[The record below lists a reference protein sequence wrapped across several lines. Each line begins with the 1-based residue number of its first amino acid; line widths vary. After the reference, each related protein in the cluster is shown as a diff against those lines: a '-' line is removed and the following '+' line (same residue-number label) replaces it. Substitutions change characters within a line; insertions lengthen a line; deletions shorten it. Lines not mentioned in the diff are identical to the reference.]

1 MRYTRQHN
9 AKLLG
14 ENPVKLLE
22 KELAQINKAINNIL
36 KAIEQGI
43 ITDTTKERLQELE
56 AARRELQEKLIFE
69 RMQEQVVLGKKTIAD
84 YLKEAVKQEPEM
96 MIDLLVDKVY
106 VHEDRIELIL
116 NYTGTPPK
124 PKRRIDDKPESP
136 EGESLRGSLIFTTEA
151 SVDVYSY
158 KGRNKKGLEPKFKG
172 VCKKSVLIEI

>member
-1 MRYTRQHN
+1 
-9 AKLLG
+9 
-14 ENPVKLLE
+14 
-22 KELAQINKAINNIL
+22 
-36 KAIEQGI
+36 
-43 ITDTTKERLQELE
+43 
-56 AARRELQEKLIFE
+56 
-69 RMQEQVVLGKKTIAD
+69 MQEQVVLDKKTIAE

-136 EGESLRGSLIFTTEA
+136 EGESLRGSLIFTTEV